1 MAELRYKHVG
11 ILPFAGVTSGAI
23 VKVDDEQVD
32 TYGRVRVVDPAEGD
46 HWVNLQAAV
55 AGGLLEPQSKA
66 ATELAETDVP
76 LATTV
81 PVTAP
86 ETGDR
91 G

>member
-11 ILPFAGVTSGAI
+11 ILPFAGVSNGTI
-23 VKVDDEQVD
+23 IKVDDEQVD
-32 TYGRVRVVDPAEGD
+32 TYGRVRVVDPSEGE
-46 HWVNLQAAV
+46 HWVNLQGAV
-55 AGGLLEPQSKA
+55 LGGILEPQSKD
-66 ATELAETDVP
+66 ATALASTPVP

-86 ETGDR
+86 VEGER